1 MKIWLVLPVKPF
13 GKGKSRLAAVLDE
26 DTRTVLNR
34 TLMTHVLE
42 TALASQ
48 LLTGIVVVSH
58 DPTALAIA
66 RSYAVHGLE
75 EQGHGLNGALTQG
88 RTFAMQNQADA
99 LLVLPSDLPL
109 LTVGDFQLLLSHV
122 EDTSAIT
129 IAPSP
134 DGGTNALLLHP
145 PDAIPFH
152 FGRNSFA
159 HHSASAGE
167 AGFAIRS
174 VTSQGLQT
182 DIDMPQD
189 LLQLPPRLLAQLS
202 HSASSAQPWR

>member
-1 MKIWLVLPVKPF
+1 
-13 GKGKSRLAAVLDE
+13 
-26 DTRTVLNR
+26 
-34 TLMTHVLE
+34 
-42 TALASQ
+42 
-48 LLTGIVVVSH
+48 
-58 DPTALAIA
+58 
-66 RSYAVHGLE
+66 
-75 EQGHGLNGALTQG
+75 
-88 RTFAMQNQADA
+88 
-99 LLVLPSDLPL
+99 
-109 LTVGDFQLLLSHV
+109 LLSHV

-159 HHSASAGE
+159 HHSASASE
-167 AGFAIRS
+167 AGFTIRS

-189 LLQLPPRLLAQLS
+189 LLQLPPRLLAQLP